1 MSAFTNLIGQRIN
14 GIFVNDSHN
23 QVAFRT
29 TEGRYLGFY
38 TCGDCCNNVY
48 VNHFSGAGVVGEGNS
63 FDLLRGALVLAVEE
77 KGWSEDRADENGFE
91 VIQDGFFTIRTD
103 RGYIDFEVRNEHNG
117 YYGGHLE
124 EEDDFDLTELT
135 ELREDF

>member
-14 GIFVNDSHN
+14 GIFVNDGRD

-29 TEGRYLGFY
+29 TEGRYLGFF
-38 TCGDCCNNVY
+38 TCGDCCNSVY
-48 VNHFSGAGVVGEGNS
+48 VNHFSGADVVGEGNS
-63 FDLLRGALVLAVEE
+63 FDLLRGALVLGVEE
-77 KGWSEDRADENGFE
+77 KGWTEDREDDDGYGC
-91 VIQDGFFTIRTD
+91 VQDGFFTIRTD

-124 EEDDFDLTELT
+124 EEDDFDLTELK

>member
-1 MSAFTNLIGQRIN
+1 MSVFTNLIGQRIN
-14 GIFVNDSHN
+14 GILVNDGHD

-38 TCGDCCNNVY
+38 TCGDCCNSVFI
-48 VNHFSGAGVVGEGNS
+48 NHMSGTGVLGEGNS
-63 FDLLRGALVLAVEE
+63 FDLLRGAVILAVEE
-77 KGWSEDRADENGFE
+77 KGWTDVDVEDSYGCVE
-91 VIQDGFFTIRTD
+91 DGFFTIKTD

-124 EEDDFDLTELT
+124 EEDDFDLTEMH